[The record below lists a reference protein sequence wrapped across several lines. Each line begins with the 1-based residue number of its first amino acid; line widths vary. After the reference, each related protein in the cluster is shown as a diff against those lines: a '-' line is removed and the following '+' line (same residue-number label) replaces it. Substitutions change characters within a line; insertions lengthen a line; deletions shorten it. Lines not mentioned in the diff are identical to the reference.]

1 MDVTDATFQNDVI
14 ERSHELPVVVDFWA
28 EWCGPC
34 RMLGPVLE
42 SETAAR
48 AGTVELAKLDIDANP
63 AVAGEYGIMS
73 IPAVKAFRNGHVVK
87 EFVGAIPPDAVG
99 AFLDELTGPS
109 AADALLEGEAAAEA
123 VAAGDYERALDL
135 LLTEL
140 ESGRPGAPRA
150 DPCADGGALRRA
162 RPGPPAQPCATA
174 GLSRPPCTSGRA
186 AASAVVARRSRAG
199 CSAAPAGVVAATPA
213 Q

>member
-1 MDVTDATFQNDVI
+1 VDVTDATFQAEVI

-48 AGTVELAKLDIDANP
+48 PGSVSLAKVDVDANP
-63 AVAGEYGIMS
+63 AVAREYGIMS

-87 EFVGAIPPDAVG
+87 EFVGALPPDAIG

-109 AADALLEGEAAAEA
+109 AAEALLDGEPAAADA
-123 VAAGDYERALDL
+123 VRTGDYERAFDL
-135 LLTEL
+135 LLEEL
-140 ESGRPGAPRA
+140 QGASPERREQIRA
-150 DPCADGGALRRA
+150 LMVALFAELGQDHPLSLRYRRA
-162 RPGPPAQPCATA
+162 LATA
-174 GLSRPPCTSGRA
+174 LY
-186 AASAVVARRSRAG
+186 
-199 CSAAPAGVVAATPA
+199 
-213 Q
+213 

>member
-1 MDVTDATFQNDVI
+1 MDVTDATFRNDVI

-48 AGTVELAKLDIDANP
+48 AGAVELVKLDIDANP

-87 EFVGAIPPDAVG
+87 EFVGALPPDAVG

-123 VAAGDYERALDL
+123 VAAGDYERAFDL

-140 ESGRPGAPRA
+140 GAA
-150 DPCADGGALRRA
+150 DPERREQIRALMVALFAELGQDHPLTVRYRRA
-162 RPGPPAQPCATA
+162 LATA
-174 GLSRPPCTSGRA
+174 LY
-186 AASAVVARRSRAG
+186 
-199 CSAAPAGVVAATPA
+199 
-213 Q
+213 